1 MLILSYAIV
10 LIDLHELLFR
20 YQTAAPSILQTT
32 KLSLILRNACF
43 IYQLAIRVAIG
54 LKATVFMCGIWNLCP
69 EKAFFCQFSALY
81 YNIPLLVEPNLS
93 VR

>member
-20 YQTAAPSILQTT
+20 YQTAAHSILQTT

-54 LKATVFMCGIWNLCP
+54 LKAIVLCVAFGIC
-69 EKAFFCQFSALY
+69 
-81 YNIPLLVEPNLS
+81 V
-93 VR
+93 